1 MDYMFG
7 TVQRGQKSCVLTAL
21 QGVEDDYELLEG
33 ISRINGFPEDAY
45 FNMDDDFPRNLQL
58 EDFLL
63 NENSLLV
70 ISDRLKAFLEAKKL
84 KNNEF
89 LPVHVVNH
97 KGRKVREPYYIFHQ
111 VELQDC
117 IDVSKS
123 DLILNA
129 IDPETF
135 SFVYKLIID
144 ETKID
149 PDVTVFRMKRYAELP
164 IFKRDLAEG
173 IQSEGFT
180 GIRFG
185 EIEDWDG
192 G

>member
-1 MDYMFG
+1 MDYVFG
-7 TVQRGQKSCVLTAL
+7 TVQRGPKSCVLTTL
-21 QGVEDDYELLEG
+21 QGIEDDYELHRG

-45 FNMDDDFPRNLQL
+45 FRMDDDFPRNLQL

-63 NENSLLV
+63 NQNALLV
-70 ISDRLKAFLEAKKL
+70 ISDQLKIFLEAQKL

-89 LPVHVVNH
+89 LPVHIVNH
-97 KGRKVREPYYIFHQ
+97 KGRKVKEPYYIFHQ

-117 IDVSKS
+117 IDVSNS
-123 DLILNA
+123 DIILNA
-129 IDPETF
+129 INPETF

-144 ETKID
+144 KTQID
-149 PDVTVFRMKRYAELP
+149 PEVAVFRMKRYAELP
-164 IFKRDLAEG
+164 IFRRDLAER